1 MIGLKELNTY
11 RKLILLISIF
21 LIGFI
26 SLFSLNQLFTKLI
39 SELDQQSRNLEAKLT
54 IGEFLAYDVLKIR
67 SLFNELATTATSK
80 RSRDILKEDI
90 YKTIDSINEAL
101 VVLEKGGTLKRKIAL
116 NIVGHLST
124 TEVIEYKRL
133 KGESFS
139 LEVIDIRPKL
149 VDIKNMIKE
158 LESLLGKR
166 DKSRKLKNNKEF
178 LDASRDLRRY
188 YKAMPA
194 FFNRLSEN
202 IRRLLYEGGI
212 ELSELEKAISHD
224 KHKYLQLKLLL
235 IFSIVAVVL
244 SLGYL
249 IIKRVN
255 QDSEK
260 LHELNIKL
268 NKNLV
273 KVEKQQKSIRAILDG
288 QQNIIIVSNGVS
300 MIDAN
305 KQLFKFFDYNNFEE
319 FKAEHDCIC
328 DFFETNIP
336 NDDYIVNKDYNGL
349 NWAEYILANPHRNF
363 KIIMK
368 KGNKKHF
375 FSILVTQTLLSEV
388 NNETVVIITLNDIT
402 NEINSQVKLKAL
414 NDNLE
419 LIVDNKTKELQ
430 ELNENLEEK
439 VKIESA
445 KVREKDKQMMQQARF
460 AAMGEMIGNI
470 AHQWRQPLSAIN
482 STSSSMKLQLQ
493 LGIATDD
500 EVNDSYD
507 KIMNYVDFLNQTIE
521 DFRGFFMEDKEVV
534 QFNMSETV
542 DKSLTITSAVY
553 KDNDINIFFDKRED
567 NLICKG
573 LPSELSQVFLNI
585 LNNAKDALISNRTNK
600 RYVKITYAVEENDN
614 VIYIHDNA
622 GGIPENIIE
631 KIFDP
636 YFTTKHQA
644 QGTGIGLYMSKDIVE
659 KHLKGSLNVENKSM
673 DIDGQAYTGACFRI
687 ALPKV

>member
-1 MIGLKELNTY
+1 MIKLTQLNTY

-21 LIGFI
+21 LVGFI

-67 SLFNELATTATSK
+67 SLFNELATTTTSQ
-80 RSRDILKEDI
+80 RSREILIEEID
-90 YKTIDSINEAL
+90 KTIVRINESL
-101 VVLEKGGTLKRKIAL
+101 IVLEKGGILKRKIAL

-124 TEVIEYKRL
+124 TEVIEYRHEA
-133 KGESFS
+133 GEHFS

-149 VDIKNMIKE
+149 VDIKTMIKE
-158 LESLLGKR
+158 LEELLSKR
-166 DKSRKLKNNKEF
+166 DEARKLKDNKAF
-178 LDASRDLRRY
+178 MDNSRELRRY
-188 YKAMPA
+188 YKSMPA

-212 ELSELEKAISHD
+212 ELSKLEDAIAAD
-224 KHKYLQLKLLL
+224 KHKYLQMKLIL

-244 SLGYL
+244 SLGYI

-260 LHELNIKL
+260 LHDLNIKL
-268 NKNLV
+268 NKNLA
-273 KVEKQQKSIRAILDG
+273 KVEKQEKSIRAILDG

-368 KGNKKHF
+368 KGDKNYH
-375 FSILVTQTLLSEV
+375 FSILVTETLLSQV
-388 NNETVVIITLNDIT
+388 DNESVVIITLNDIT
-402 NEINSQVKLKAL
+402 NEINAQVKLKAL
-414 NDNLE
+414 NDNLG
-419 LIVDNKTKELQ
+419 LIVNNKTKELQ

-493 LGIATDD
+493 LGIATDE
-500 EVNDSYD
+500 EVNESYE

-521 DFRGFFMEDKEVV
+521 DFRGFFMEDKEIIE
-534 QFNMSETV
+534 FDMSETIE
-542 DKSLTITSAVY
+542 KSLTITSAVY
-553 KDNDINIFFDKRED
+553 KDNDINLLFSKEAD
-567 NLICKG
+567 NLRCKG

-585 LNNAKDALISNRTNK
+585 LNNAKDALISNK
-600 RYVKITYAVEENDN
+600 VEKKFVKITYAKEAGEN

-659 KHLKGSLNVENKSM
+659 KHLGGALNVSNKA
-673 DIDGQAYTGACFRI
+673 IIVEGKEYTGACFRI

>member
-1 MIGLKELNTY
+1 MIKLTQLNTY

-21 LIGFI
+21 LVGFI

-67 SLFNELATTATSK
+67 SLFNELATTTTSQ
-80 RSRDILKEDI
+80 RSREILIEEID
-90 YKTIDSINEAL
+90 KTIVRIKESL
-101 VVLEKGGTLKRKIAL
+101 VVLEKGGVLKRKIAL

-124 TEVIEYKRL
+124 TEVIEYRHEA
-133 KGESFS
+133 GEHFS

-149 VDIKNMIKE
+149 VDIKTMIKE
-158 LESLLGKR
+158 LEDLLGKR
-166 DKSRKLKNNKEF
+166 DEARKLKDNKAF
-178 LDASRDLRRY
+178 MDNSRELRRY
-188 YKAMPA
+188 YKSMPA

-212 ELSELEKAISHD
+212 ELSKLEDAISAD
-224 KHKYLQLKLLL
+224 KHKYLQVKLIL

-244 SLGYL
+244 SLGYI

-255 QDSEK
+255 QDSVK
-260 LHELNIKL
+260 LHDLNIKL
-268 NKNLV
+268 NKNLA
-273 KVEKQQKSIRAILDG
+273 KVEKQEKSIRAILDG
-288 QQNIIIVSNGVS
+288 QQNIIIVSNGVN

-305 KQLFKFFDYNNFEE
+305 KQLFKFFKYNDLEE
-319 FKAEHDCIC
+319 FKSEHDCIC

-336 NDDYIVNKDYNGL
+336 NEDYIVKKDYNGL
-349 NWAEYILANPHRNF
+349 NWAEYILANPDRNF

-368 KGNKKHF
+368 KGDKNYH
-375 FSILVTQTLLSEV
+375 FSILVTETLLSEV
-388 NNETVVIITLNDIT
+388 DNESVVIITLNDIT
-402 NEINSQVKLKAL
+402 NEINAQVKLKAL
-414 NDNLE
+414 NDNLG
-419 LIVDNKTKELQ
+419 LIVNNKTKELQ

-493 LGIATDD
+493 LGIATDE
-500 EVNDSYD
+500 EVNESYD

-521 DFRGFFMEDKEVV
+521 DFRGFFMEDKEIIE
-534 QFNMSETV
+534 FDMSETV
-542 DKSLTITSAVY
+542 EKSLTITNAVY
-553 KDNDINIFFDKRED
+553 KDNDINLLFSKEAD
-567 NLICKG
+567 NLRCKG

-585 LNNAKDALISNRTNK
+585 LNNAKDALISNK
-600 RYVKITYAVEENDN
+600 VEKKFVKITYAKEGAEN

-659 KHLKGSLNVENKSM
+659 KHLGGALNVSNRSIIVEGKE
-673 DIDGQAYTGACFRI
+673 YTGACFRI